1 MGRSRQSTLPA
12 EPEMIDADHSE
23 SLGEI
28 PARLFAKVEET
39 YDRLSAV
46 HLERKVGDSW
56 RSIKKRLKFPESGP
70 AQSIEEICMYLIGG
84 AAEATE
90 RLGMDARFRIVGTTR
105 DPSKSN
111 GWSRWYCPI
120 SAEVMEDGEVMV
132 NDASDLSERDNLFI
146 MRDVIDKQDSRH
158 DQLFDKAMEM
168 LDKQN
173 EIADKMVT
181 QAESYARGIAGIGTS
196 LKQVVEAA
204 TGALEAAA
212 NLTREKEREHV
223 AIALAKLDAEQ
234 EKQKI
239 GVVMELLGKVA
250 APLSAQII
258 AAITGKPVPTPKK
271 QKAVAGKIQQI
282 VKEGAAEKV
291 EVLTEGGEKV
301 EAKPDADDAEAN
313 TDTDADNTEPDD
325 TSATKADPDAE
336 EKPEPNSYEKLVMW
350 LSTIED
356 VGVELQE
363 ILGGD
368 YFDKFLEAAESKDPA
383 EVDAAIA
390 NFKTDFDKLAKDEP
404 EKLVTKMS
412 ALSELLGEER
422 AGAFAAMLPG

>member
-1 MGRSRQSTLPA
+1 MGRSKQTTAPA
-12 EPEMIDADHSE
+12 EPEFIDAEHSE

-28 PARLFAKVEET
+28 PAKLFAKVEES
-39 YDRLSAV
+39 YDRLQAV

-56 RSIKKRLKFPESGP
+56 RSIKKRQKFPESGP
-70 AQSIEEICMYLIGG
+70 VQSIEEICVQLTSD
-84 AAEATE
+84 AAAATE
-90 RLGMDARFRIVGTTR
+90 KLGVDARFRIVGTMR

-111 GWSRWYCPI
+111 GWSRWYCPV

-132 NDASDLSERDNLFI
+132 NDTSDLSERDNLFI

-158 DQLFDKAMEM
+158 DALFDRAMEM

-173 EIADKMVT
+173 EIADKMIN
-181 QAESYARGIAGIGTS
+181 QSEAYARGIAGIGTS

-223 AIALAKLDAEQ
+223 AIALAKLDSEQ

-250 APLSAQII
+250 GPLSAQII
-258 AAITGKPVPTPKK
+258 AAIAGKTVAEMAPPKR
-271 QKAVAGKIQQI
+271 KAVAGKIQQI
-282 VKEGAAEKV
+282 VQDGAAKV
-291 EVLTEGGEKV
+291 EVLTESGEKAATAADTKPNADV
-301 EAKPDADDAEAN
+301 EPDA
-313 TDTDADNTEPDD
+313 EPD
-325 TSATKADPDAE
+325 TDAE
-336 EKPEPNSYEKLVMW
+336 EKPEPNSYEKLVVW

-363 ILGGD
+363 ILGGN
-368 YFDKFLEAAESKDPA
+368 YFERFLAAAESKDPDK
-383 EVDAAIA
+383 VDAAIA
-390 NFKTDFDKLAKDEP
+390 NFKTDFDKLAKDDP
-404 EKLVTKMS
+404 EQLLKKMS

>member
-1 MGRSRQSTLPA
+1 MGRSRQSTPPA
-12 EPEMIDADHSE
+12 EPEFIDADHSE

-28 PARLFAKVEET
+28 PAKLYAKVEES
-39 YDRLSAV
+39 YDRLQAV

-56 RSIKKRLKFPESGP
+56 RSIKRRTKFPETGP
-70 AQSIEEICMYLIGG
+70 SQSIEEICVHLISD

-90 RLGMDARFRIVGTTR
+90 KLGMDARFRVVGTMR
-105 DPSKSN
+105 DPAKSN

-132 NDASDLSERDNLFI
+132 HDASDLSERDNLFI

-223 AIALAKLDAEQ
+223 AIALAKLDSEQ

-250 APLSAQII
+250 GPLSAQII
-258 AAITGKPVPTPKK
+258 AAISGKPVPTAKPAKK
-271 QKAVAGKIQQI
+271 KAVAGKIQQI

-301 EAKPDADDAEAN
+301 EAKPDADDAEA
-313 TDTDADNTEPDD
+313 DATEAA
-325 TSATKADPDAE
+325 ATEADADAE
-336 EKPEPNSYEKLVMW
+336 EKPEPNSYEKLVVW

-368 YFDKFLEAAESKDPA
+368 YFEKFLEAAESKDPA
-383 EVDAAIA
+383 KVDAAIA
-390 NFKTDFDKLAKDEP
+390 NFKTDFDKLAKDDP
-404 EKLVTKMS
+404 EKLVAKMS